1 MKNKKIITIS
11 TIILVV
17 VVITGCAAARYVAK
31 KDLENAK
38 KELEETYEKYGTVEK
53 ESVNTLI
60 AKFNAEI
67 MDSGLNTP
75 AYDDYMVAENDAYW
89 WALTEEVNCYI
100 TPVKFTNNKNEDIAE
115 LSAIYIKK
123 DKYDEEIALKYA
135 KALIRTNNSELTNK
149 EITDLLNDAKK
160 SSKDKKMANNGK
172 GISVGIVEDD
182 NYFEY
187 QVRRLYK

>member
-38 KELEETYEKYGTVEK
+38 KDLEETYEKYGTVDK
-53 ESVNTLI
+53 ESVTNLI

-67 MDSGLNTP
+67 MDNGINTP
-75 AYDDYMVAENDAYW
+75 AYDDYMVVEGEAYW

-100 TPVKFTNNKNEDIAE
+100 KPVEFSNDKDKDIAD
-115 LSAIYIKK
+115 LSVIYIAK
-123 DKYDEEIALKYA
+123 DKYDEEIALKYTKELI
-135 KALIRTNNSELTNK
+135 KANNLELTDK

-160 SSKDKKMANNGK
+160 LSNSQKMANNGK
-172 GISVGIVEDD
+172 GISVGIVE
-182 NYFEY
+182 NSNHFEY